1 MSAAFPL
8 KPEEITA
15 GQVVRVM
22 SIGREEFFQMLPGAV
37 ELPIVHRGDSV
48 SGRGWTVSAEV
59 LPALHIALLSLPRL
73 RVQIDFTVR
82 DIDFMAAF
90 MARFDRHFQRGG
102 G

>member
-8 KPEEITA
+8 KPEELA
-15 GQVVRVM
+15 SGQVVRVM

-73 RVQIDFTVR
+73 RVLIDFTVR
-82 DIDFMAAF
+82 DVDFMAAF